1 MSTRPPLRQAFGR
14 YTTGV
19 TIITCRDSSGQP
31 VGLTANSFA
40 SVSLEPALVLWSLRL
55 QSACRPAFESHTH
68 FAVNVLAEQHLELS
82 RHFASSVG
90 NRFDQGSWA
99 EGLGGCPVLAGCAAV
114 FECQQYERHVLGDHL
129 LLVGEVLQW
138 REAALPPLVY
148 QGGHYHML
156 GEVM

>member
-19 TIITCRDSSGQP
+19 TIVTCRDSTGQP

-55 QSACRPAFESHTH
+55 QSACRPAFEAQSH
-68 FAVNVLAEQHLELS
+68 FAINVLAEQHLELS
-82 RHFASSVG
+82 RHFASGAS
-90 NRFDQGSWA
+90 NRFDHGTWTD
-99 EGLGGCPVLAGCAAV
+99 GLGGCPILAGSAAV
-114 FECQQYERHVLGDHL
+114 FECKQHARYVLGDHL
-129 LLVGEVLQW
+129 LLVGEVLHWQ
-138 REAALPPLVY
+138 EAALPPLVY
-148 QGGHYHML
+148 QGGHYRML